1 MVLSVG
7 KINLFGKEL
16 ATHNDNKVRLFDIFF
31 VNYLLWSFIGIPV
44 QILIFL
50 LTFVTLSLGTCGKY
64 EQPFF
69 KRVTQH

>member
-44 QILIFL
+44 QILVGNTSNLFSSVSRNIDA
-50 LTFVTLSLGTCGKY
+50 VQVVQRC
-64 EQPFF
+64 
-69 KRVTQH
+69 